1 MLEAEAIGML
11 YNSVHCIPVIQ
22 GKHRELVLEAEA
34 TGMLY
39 NSVHGIPV
47 IQGKHRALVLEAEA
61 TENNPKSQAW
71 QTSAKVALTDVEY
84 VPVDNNNGK
93 KQYK

>member
-1 MLEAEAIGML
+1 M
-11 YNSVHCIPVIQ
+11 
-22 GKHRELVLEAEA
+22 
-34 TGMLY
+34 
-39 NSVHGIPV
+39 
-47 IQGKHRALVLEAEA
+47 LEAEA